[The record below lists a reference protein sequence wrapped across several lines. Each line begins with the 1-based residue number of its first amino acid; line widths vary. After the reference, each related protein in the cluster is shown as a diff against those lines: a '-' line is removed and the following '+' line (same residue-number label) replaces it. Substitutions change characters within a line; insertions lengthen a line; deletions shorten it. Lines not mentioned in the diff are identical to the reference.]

1 MQKKKILYIITKS
14 NWGGAQKY
22 VHDLATSNLSD
33 LFDVHV
39 LAGGDGELIKKLSD
53 FKNIK
58 ITQSDTIQNTL
69 NPVKFIKIFLYI
81 IKIIKEEDPDIIH
94 INSSLIGVAGSLA
107 GKLLKKKIIFTAHGW
122 PFNENRYT
130 LTKLVFRFLMLIT
143 VQLSHKVI
151 AVSENIKNTAPRIAK
166 INYLKYIKNINIKIE
181 KIQVIYPGIEKF
193 ENKNL
198 RKLSSL
204 DNNIHIVSVGEINK
218 NKNHISFVKE
228 ILSIENALN
237 IKLGNPVNKI
247 KIHYHIIGQDS
258 GEKQN
263 IENYIDGEEE
273 AENKHVNIINNNS
286 KLSYLKNKIIFHGH
300 VQSAH
305 ETLSQYDIF
314 ILPSHTE
321 ALGYVVLEALQNNIP
336 IVARSVGGVPEIIKD
351 LKDSYLYTHDH
362 ELKDIILQIVN
373 KKNIQAEYSDMNLL
387 KDSSENNMKKELG
400 NTKNF
405 IENKFSKEK
414 MINET
419 LEIYQQA
426 LASYPLV
433 YQK

>member
-166 INYLKYIKNINIKIE
+166 INYLKYIKNKTNSLDLKDTKDIKNINIKIK

-218 NKNHISFVKE
+218 NKNHISFIKE
-228 ILSIENALN
+228 ILNIERALDQ
-237 IKLGNPVNKI
+237 V

-258 GEKQN
+258 GEK
-263 IENYIDGEEE
+263 EEV
-273 AENKHVNIINNNS
+273 ARYANS
-286 KLSYLKNKIIFHGH
+286 KNIKIIFHGH
-300 VQSAH
+300 VPSAH

-314 ILPSHTE
+314 ILPSYTE

-336 IVARSVGGVPEIIKD
+336 VVARAVGGVPEIIKD
-351 LKDSYLYTHDH
+351 LSDSYLYTHDS
-362 ELKDIILQIVN
+362 ELKNIILNIIN
-373 KKNIQAEYSDMNLL
+373 KKNIQAEYSNINLA
-387 KDSSENNMKKELG
+387 KDSSENNIEKEIA

-405 IENKFSKEK
+405 IEDKFSKEK